1 MVGSVG
7 QSHHKMC
14 SGHLKFNLATQ
25 NIGVCESTKQV
36 ISRGRLHLHRGEIAS
51 SPRVQEGSP
60 WVLPCFTGPQAK
72 GGTLCTVEPY
82 KWFAKLNWD
91 GHYARWDF
99 HQWRLERGAS
109 QAEEPK
115 DHCFRTRDL
124 QDIPAAL
131 GIDQLGGRVECRIL
145 TTSAAWVGPF
155 LFAWCQPIFRSN
167 SLQLDN
173 LLGLCLP
180 RLEDH
185 AIEAW
190 ISGFLC
196 MFLGPV
202 PRFSISLD
210 GT

>member
-25 NIGVCESTKQV
+25 NIGVRESTKQV

-124 QDIPAAL
+124 QDIGHRPVGRESWVQDTNHVCCLGWAIPVCMVPAH
-131 GIDQLGGRVECRIL
+131 I
-145 TTSAAWVGPF
+145 
-155 LFAWCQPIFRSN
+155 
-167 SLQLDN
+167 
-173 LLGLCLP
+173 
-180 RLEDH
+180 
-185 AIEAW
+185 
-190 ISGFLC
+190 
-196 MFLGPV
+196 
-202 PRFSISLD
+202 
-210 GT
+210 